1 MDVKELENKT
11 VPELKDLA
19 KEAGISGI
27 SSMKK
32 NELIAALARQQA
44 GEEGTVPG
52 PEAAGKEPAKTSSP
66 AKTARPRGEKDVPAL
81 KREKR
86 TLKSQIQAALAGKD
100 SAKVRE
106 LRNRKKELR
115 RLLHRAGQ

>member
-32 NELIAALARQQA
+32 NELIAALAERS
-44 GEEGTVPG
+44 GEEGTAAE
-52 PEAAGKEPAKTSSP
+52 PEAAGKAPSRTSPP
-66 AKTARPRGEKDVPAL
+66 AKTARPRGEKDIPAL

-86 TLKSQIQAALAGKD
+86 TLKSQIRAALDEKD

>member
-1 MDVKELENKT
+1 MDVKELESKT

-32 NELIAALARQQA
+32 NELIAALAGQA
-44 GEEGTVPG
+44 GEEGSVPE
-52 PEAAGKEPAKTSSP
+52 PEAAGKEPSGTSGA

-86 TLKSQIQAALAGKD
+86 TLKAQIQAALAEKD

-115 RLLHRAGQ
+115 RLLHRAVQ

>member
-11 VPELKDLA
+11 VPELKGLA

-32 NELIAALARQQA
+32 NELIAALAQQA
-44 GEEGTVPG
+44 GEEGTVPE
-52 PEAAGKEPAKTSSP
+52 PEPAVKEPAKTSSHP
-66 AKTARPRGEKDVPAL
+66 KTARPKGEKDIPAL

-86 TLKSQIQAALAGKD
+86 TLKSQIQAALAEKD

-115 RLLHRAGQ
+115 RLLHRAG